1 MVFFNFF
8 YTRLF
13 ISQYPGHKFYESTPV
28 GSLLIIHVTNL
39 SCHLGLTRGGFFV
52 YFYSVM
58 YFQMLVYPSYRDVFI
73 LKNINL
79 LLLIKIKLTY

>member
-1 MVFFNFF
+1 MVFFKFF
-8 YTRLF
+8 YIRLF

-39 SCHLGLTRGGFFV
+39 SCHLGLTRDGFFV

-58 YFQMLVYPSYRDVFI
+58 YFQILVYPSYRDVFI
-73 LKNINL
+73 LKRYQFTTVIL
-79 LLLIKIKLTY
+79 LLFN